1 MTIRLIATDL
11 DGTFFGPDHVP
22 SPRNV
27 AAINAAR
34 AVGITAVA
42 VTGRSHFSAAAQA
55 ISNGAE
61 LQWFIGSNGGHRYN
75 YASGLIEERLTFPT
89 PTVLTM
95 IDGIRNQLGN
105 VGLGFETA
113 EGLLWDTRFQELS
126 PFNLEGKPRT
136 GAIDDPA
143 TLTDIGK
150 LFVAHPELTTVD
162 LVSRLGP
169 HLEPGH
175 NVTTSGAPFVEVT
188 PEGAD
193 KGAAL
198 SRLCDQLGI
207 TAHEVI
213 AFGDNQ
219 NDLTMLGWAGRGVA
233 MGNALPMVSDAAD
246 EQAPS
251 NIDDGVARVIEA
263 LLTTMS

>member
-22 SPRNV
+22 TPRNV

-34 AVGITAVA
+34 AAGITAVA

-55 ISNGAE
+55 ISNGAD
-61 LQWFIGSNGGHRYN
+61 LQWLIGSNGGHRYN

-89 PTVLTM
+89 DTIVDM
-95 IDGIRNQLGN
+95 VGHVRQELGD
-105 VGLGFETA
+105 VGFGFETA
-113 EGLLWDTRFQELS
+113 DRILWDARFRELS

-136 GAIDDPA
+136 GAIHDPA
-143 TLTDIGK
+143 TLADVGK

-162 LVSRLGP
+162 LVNRLTP
-169 HLEPGH
+169 HLQPGH

-207 TAHEVI
+207 AAHEVI

-219 NDLTMLGWAGRGVA
+219 NDLTMLRWAGRGVA

-251 NIDDGVARVIEA
+251 NTDDGVAQVVEA
-263 LLTTMS
+263 MLAAAP